1 MNLIEAMQREFSAS
15 KHLYSH
21 FVFPLGGALYV
32 AALLA
37 SLDLSDGLFVVLA
50 IITLSIQ
57 VAVFVLRILADQH
70 YGNGEQIRRLV
81 MMEDG
86 LGVAPTSLDIAS
98 IQERISGR
106 LNKEAP
112 HTTPYYASQ
121 REKGDARLLET
132 IEESGFFT
140 SGLARRAWK
149 CFAGIAALG
158 VFISISVIALL
169 FLLPHSTTT
178 IRIGATFIVASMTF
192 WAAGDFALIAYRFFN
207 LCREVSEIISHCDRT
222 LSANNTTQ
230 LHSEATSEFSR
241 YNVALAQAATPI
253 PNWLYRRYRDT
264 LNDAWAS
271 RKSS

>member
-15 KHLYSH
+15 KQLYSR
-21 FVFPLGGALYV
+21 FVFPLGGALYLV
-32 AALLA
+32 ALLS
-37 SLDLSDGLFVVLA
+37 SLDLSDGLFVALA
-50 IITLSIQ
+50 IATFGIQ
-57 VAVFVLRILADQH
+57 IAVFVLRILADQH

-140 SGLARRAWK
+140 SGLARRSWK
-149 CFAGIAALG
+149 FFAGIAALG
-158 VFISISVIALL
+158 VLISLLIIALF
-169 FLLPHSTTT
+169 FLAPYPTTFA
-178 IRIGATFIVASMTF
+178 RVGATFILASMTF

-207 LCREVSEIISHCDRT
+207 LHREVSEIIGHCDRA
-222 LSANNTTQ
+222 LSANNQTQ
-230 LHSEATSEFSR
+230 MHSEAICEFSR
-241 YNVALAQAATPI
+241 YNVALAQAAAPI
-253 PNWLYRRYRDT
+253 PNWLYRRYRDM
-264 LNDAWAS
+264 LNGAWAS
-271 RKSS
+271 RKES